1 MTSHGRR
8 KGESPAPVGAF
19 LRIHLDTGFSIGPGK
34 IALLEQID
42 ATGSLS
48 QAARVLGM
56 SYRRAWTLLDALN
69 SGRWGPA
76 TTTSVGGSG
85 GGGAAL
91 TDFGRK
97 LIRLYRD
104 IESNVLSLS
113 RSKVKAAL

>member
-1 MTSHGRR
+1 
-8 KGESPAPVGAF
+8 
-19 LRIHLDTGFSIGPGK
+19 
-34 IALLEQID
+34 
-42 ATGSLS
+42 
-48 QAARVLGM
+48 
-56 SYRRAWTLLDALN
+56 LN